1 MNVDIY
7 GEIINGNT
15 TYKKIANELVNKNS
29 VIIGWTD
36 KEYDHRDILFTFR
49 PKKYGSLQRGLNF
62 NSHLYVSIISCN
74 SMGFLVDDK
83 VDNRKTKEYIME
95 KLNLYNNDCNKAIC
109 ELINGV
115 IYYLDFFLG
124 NRESE

>member
-1 MNVDIY
+1 MNVDTY

-15 TYKKIANELVNKNS
+15 TYKKIANELVSKNN

-36 KEYDHRDILFTFR
+36 KKYDHRDILFTLR

-62 NSHLYVSIISCN
+62 NSHLYVSIIDCT
-74 SMGFLVDDK
+74 SMGFLIQNEN
-83 VDNRKTKEYIME
+83 DNRKSEEYIME
-95 KLNLYNNDCNKAIC
+95 KLRLHDNHCDKAIC